1 MCEVLCKGKVIGED
15 KWVQGYYVCLNS
27 KIHRIYTGYAEND
40 IGSYYPDFYIV
51 DPKTV
56 GQYTGLTDKNGVKI
70 FEGDIFRFNDEFWSS
85 YYTSCGTEYDSCD
98 VENYGVVGFDKE
110 FARFDFVQYKFDEN
124 SVEADLHENYNIEF
138 AEFVSN
144 LEIIGNIHDNSELLN
159 AERNDE
165 ND

>member
-1 MCEVLCKGKVIGED
+1 MLEALFRGKTKIGNLWFE
-15 KWVQGYYVCLNS
+15 GAYVPES
-27 KIHRIYTGYAEND
+27 KIIIGYFEVGEYDTDRDMMNCKCVVRKVL
-40 IGSYYPDFYIV
+40 PE
-51 DPKTV
+51 TV

-70 FEGDIFRFNDEFWSS
+70 FEGDIFRFNDEIWSS

-144 LEIIGNIHDNSELLN
+144 LEIIGNIHDNPELLE
-159 AERNDE
+159 ARTE
-165 ND
+165 